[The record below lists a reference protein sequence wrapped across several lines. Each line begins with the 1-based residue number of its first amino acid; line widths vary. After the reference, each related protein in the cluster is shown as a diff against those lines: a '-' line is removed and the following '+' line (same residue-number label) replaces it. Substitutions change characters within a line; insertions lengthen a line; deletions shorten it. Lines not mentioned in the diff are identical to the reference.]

1 MYKKNLC
8 SKCAPWIIFKV
19 FVPQIKRKNLKIL
32 LKFDFL
38 LLKWKPSSY
47 EWCIGFNY
55 STSNVFSSFFKNR
68 KAHNSPHNLSLT
80 KESWKERLLL
90 KRAHSIH
97 IGAYRLIRLIN
108 WPIRPIYS
116 QYASYQPIYPDTLMN
131 TDKLQKA
138 EWSQP
143 IWLIY
148 QPIWYVS
155 ANILI
160 HGPNG

>member
-1 MYKKNLC
+1 MYEKNLC

-19 FVPQIKRKNLKIL
+19 FVPQIKRKNLKNL

-38 LLKWKPSSY
+38 LLKGKPSSF

-68 KAHNSPHNLSLT
+68 KAHNSPRNLSLT
-80 KESWKERLLL
+80 KESRKERLLL

-97 IGAYRLIRLIN
+97 IGAYCLICLIN

-116 QYASYQPIYPDTLMN
+116 QYALYNRFTPIPLWM
-131 TDKLQKA
+131 
-138 EWSQP
+138 P
-143 IWLIY
+143 INY
-148 QPIWYVS
+148 K
-155 ANILI
+155 
-160 HGPNG
+160 